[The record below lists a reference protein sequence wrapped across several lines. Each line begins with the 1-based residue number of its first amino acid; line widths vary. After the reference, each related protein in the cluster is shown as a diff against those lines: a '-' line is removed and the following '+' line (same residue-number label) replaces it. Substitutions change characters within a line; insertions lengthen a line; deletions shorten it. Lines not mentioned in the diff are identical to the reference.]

1 MTEIWNQLEGE
12 KLDSTYVL
20 GQWLGGTGDSAAYLT
35 QSGAQKAAVKL
46 IKASAPGASE
56 QLAHWRLAAGLSH
69 PHLVRIFATGETTL
83 AGNPFFYAVSE
94 HSDEVL
100 SQVLRERPLTVDET
114 RTLLENIV
122 DALSFLHRKNLVHGQ
137 VRPSN
142 ILAIDEVIKLT
153 CDDIE
158 PAGQTQARE
167 RGPYDAPERAAGSI
181 IPASDFWSVGITL
194 VEVLAQRRPA
204 PAAVAAGSALNIPPP
219 FEEIARNCLRSDA
232 TARWDGRE
240 IQATLAGRPM
250 PAQRTQA
257 MAAGRAEPASPPRP
271 QQVRSDDEDDDAE
284 PATFPW
290 QYAAI
295 AAVVAIGLTAVVF
308 MTRSSPNSDAKA
320 AAPPVVRQTPPPP
333 ITDPK
338 PSPFTGSDSNTV
350 PTPPKKAEKRAS
362 SQVADDHRPPSRASV
377 SSGSEASDS
386 QSGWRVVVWTYGSAA
401 DAERKARE
409 IQGKWPRFHAS
420 VLPPAGRRSHYLV
433 TLGGEMTARQAEHL
447 QHQARAAGLPKDTY
461 IQRFDR

>member
-1 MTEIWNQLEGE
+1 
-12 KLDSTYVL
+12 
-20 GQWLGGTGDSAAYLT
+20 
-35 QSGAQKAAVKL
+35 
-46 IKASAPGASE
+46 
-56 QLAHWRLAAGLSH
+56 
-69 PHLVRIFATGETTL
+69 
-83 AGNPFFYAVSE
+83 
-94 HSDEVL
+94 
-100 SQVLRERPLTVDET
+100 
-114 RTLLENIV
+114 
-122 DALSFLHRKNLVHGQ
+122 
-137 VRPSN
+137 
-142 ILAIDEVIKLT
+142 
-153 CDDIE
+153 
-158 PAGQTQARE
+158 
-167 RGPYDAPERAAGSI
+167 
-181 IPASDFWSVGITL
+181 
-194 VEVLAQRRPA
+194 
-204 PAAVAAGSALNIPPP
+204 
-219 FEEIARNCLRSDA
+219 
-232 TARWDGRE
+232 
-240 IQATLAGRPM
+240 
-250 PAQRTQA
+250 
-257 MAAGRAEPASPPRP
+257 
-271 QQVRSDDEDDDAE
+271 VRSDDEDDDAE

-447 QHQARAAGLPKDTY
+447 QHQARSAGLPKDTY